1 MTMASWQLFFN
12 IFHCCSVSEMFFRGC
27 TLGKLLDYIIVK
39 YDYDYVY
46 VSMAFPTAAFPR
58 VQRKMVIVIL
68 HAGAP
73 PKNAKIQKPN
83 FAATISYSQCTW
95 SILQCPVLG
104 SNSCSNSVRRRD
116 HLLQED
122 CGRNGNDLDQESQHT
137 SSSRVVSGFWDNS
150 QWPESGLVLNYSLRK
165 TLKNSAH
172 VQYAPYPLEEVLATI
187 GRLKSI
193 QAFGRGSS
201 HCPIWILQ
209 SPRCVRMRW
218 SLGRTFSSTMEHLVR
233 FRCVG
238 WWWRVEEASV
248 AWRCLT

>member
-1 MTMASWQLFFN
+1 MCCRCQGAAISSALCCLPPLPPGWLGGIDLRLHPSRLNTCQPLQCPRMTMASWQLFFN
-12 IFHCCSVSEMFFRGC
+12 IFHCCSVSEMFFCGF
-27 TLGKLLDYIIVK
+27 TLGRLLDYIIVR

-104 SNSCSNSVRRRD
+104 SNSCSTSVRRRD

-137 SSSRVVSGFWDNS
+137 SSSRVVSGF
-150 QWPESGLVLNYSLRK
+150 
-165 TLKNSAH
+165 
-172 VQYAPYPLEEVLATI
+172 
-187 GRLKSI
+187 
-193 QAFGRGSS
+193 
-201 HCPIWILQ
+201 
-209 SPRCVRMRW
+209 
-218 SLGRTFSSTMEHLVR
+218 
-233 FRCVG
+233 
-238 WWWRVEEASV
+238 
-248 AWRCLT
+248 

>member
-1 MTMASWQLFFN
+1 MQERPLKT
-12 IFHCCSVSEMFFRGC
+12 
-27 TLGKLLDYIIVK
+27 
-39 YDYDYVY
+39 
-46 VSMAFPTAAFPR
+46 PR
-58 VQRKMVIVIL
+58 SK
-68 HAGAP
+68 
-73 PKNAKIQKPN
+73 
-83 FAATISYSQCTW
+83 SQ
-95 SILQCPVLG
+95 ILQPRSLIV
-104 SNSCSNSVRRRD
+104 SVHGQYYNVPSWD
-116 HLLQED
+116 QTHVQTACED
-122 CGRNGNDLDQESQHT
+122 EIIFCRKTVGGNGNDLDQESQHT